1 MEKGCRIVT
10 IKEMLPLFK
19 GEEPANAIELVS
31 LVEIGNQI
39 VAQKGLYKS
48 GDKALFIQPDY
59 CLSDI
64 PIFQEYITPGG
75 DPKKCRLGSK
85 YRVRAIKFNLH
96 TGNNAPVYSYG
107 ILVNENDLKN
117 HGFPLLDI
125 SDETLGI
132 VKWEEPEPSV
142 GGGKQGATA
151 PFPSIMYQT
160 DEENINN
167 IINDIKFP
175 VLLIGTEKVD
185 GSSITIW
192 FKNGRS
198 GIASRKLGRPLSYK
212 KITGYKK
219 PNIFHKFLKLF
230 GYKHDEK
237 IIELVESD
245 DQFVVAGKP
254 FLKLLEDFCSKN
266 VVELALRGELVG
278 KGAKGS
284 GNPNNPKAKEE
295 RHIEFF
301 GIDDYSSF
309 AAKLPYDDV
318 KKYAEQLGLQMVK
331 EYFQETFNNKEEIID
346 ACQKIFDEEQE
357 TGRLI
362 EGIVLRNPSQT
373 FSVKLMNMLYDS
385 KK

>member
-1 MEKGCRIVT
+1 MV
-10 IKEMLPLFK
+10 PLFK

-39 VAQKGLYKS
+39 VAKKGLYKS

-125 SDETLGI
+125 TDETLGI
-132 VKWEEPEPSV
+132 VKWEEPEPSA
-142 GGGKQGATA
+142 GGKQGATA
-151 PFPSIMYQT
+151 PFPSNMYQT

-167 IINDIKFP
+167 IINEIRFP
-175 VLLIGTEKVD
+175 VQLIGTEKVD
-185 GSSITIW
+185 GSSTTIW
-192 FKNGRS
+192 FKNGKS

-237 IIELVESD
+237 IIEPVESD

-254 FLKLLEDFCSKN
+254 FLKLLEDFCTKN
-266 VVELALRGELVG
+266 TVELALRGELVG

-331 EYFQETFNNKEEIID
+331 EYFRETFHNKEEIID
-346 ACQKIFDEEQE
+346 ACQKIFDEEQK
-357 TGRLI
+357 TGRII